1 VKKIL
6 CVLIVLSASAASAQI
21 EIDKQ
26 MHFMAGGLASGFGYT
41 YVYEKTQDK
50 TKATLAGIGLAI
62 LAGIIKE
69 TIDSRQKNDKFD
81 LKDLTATT
89 LGGIT
94 ISVTINLI
102 KNDKNNKRIR
112 KKRLE
117 LDAGKNN
124 SRRKSNRSSKRN

>member
-1 VKKIL
+1 
-6 CVLIVLSASAASAQI
+6 
-21 EIDKQ
+21 
-26 MHFMAGGLASGFGYT
+26 MAGSLASGFGYT
-41 YVYEKTQDK
+41 YVFEKTKDK
-50 TKATLAGIGLAI
+50 KKATLAGIGLAI
-62 LAGIIKE
+62 LAGTIKE

-81 LKDLTATT
+81 LRDLAATT

-112 KKRLE
+112 KKSLE